1 MMNIVDDVKALRDL
15 TESVLLGWLAIES
28 PSDRRRQKALEL
40 LADAG
45 QNLHVACINLG
56 AIDQIEENE
65 SIGSREVTG
74 RFSELDP

>member
-1 MMNIVDDVKALRDL
+1 
-15 TESVLLGWLAIES
+15 LLGWLAIES

-56 AIDQIEENE
+56 AIEESE
-65 SIGSREVTG
+65 SIGNGDVTG
-74 RFSELDP
+74 RNR